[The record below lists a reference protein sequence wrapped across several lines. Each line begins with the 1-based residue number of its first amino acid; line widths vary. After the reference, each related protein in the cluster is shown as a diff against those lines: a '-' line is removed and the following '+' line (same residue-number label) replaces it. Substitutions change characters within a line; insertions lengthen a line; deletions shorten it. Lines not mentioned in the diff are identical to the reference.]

1 MSSSFVPDR
10 KLLNPKFEGYK
21 LDPLD
26 SDTCVSSFK
35 LPDGGITQS
44 TVSSIRSS
52 QPSFKEVQSRIRHNH
67 ISPSALEDQSG
78 YIDKNG
84 NFIIAAYDF
93 VSSIQA
99 VLILGETTSDY
110 IAS

>member
-10 KLLNPKFEGYK
+10 KLLNPKFEGYR

-26 SDTCVSSFK
+26 SDTCVSSFS
-35 LPDGGITQS
+35 LPDDGITQS
-44 TVSSIRSS
+44 TVSSSRLS

-67 ISPSALEDQSG
+67 ISPSAVEDQSG

-84 NFIIAAYDF
+84 NFIMVAYDF

-99 VLILGETTSDY
+99 VVVLWDDV
-110 IAS
+110 